1 MKYFCARLKFCGVF
15 GTESRKGNV
24 WEQSIK
30 RSWQPFHKV
39 WPLYVGS
46 AGSSGVQ
53 HYQSCYIFF
62 CKTKAKWSIRWLMK
76 FTAKSSLSPGNSQL
90 QQGASSIA
98 PLQGWCKKLCRWHHS
113 KLKLP
118 QCLKRNY
125 SSETN
130 ILSFVCIAFAMLSLS
145 YSVSEVVSVII
156 TGLVKFRPLL
166 IWVEYCL
173 FLAVALLKICTFWF
187 SRAINYLLV
196 KRKGKWVN
204 AYQFACHFFPI
215 LSQICG

>member
-62 CKTKAKWSIRWLMK
+62 CKTTAKWSIRWLMK
-76 FTAKSSLSPGNSQL
+76 FTAKPSLSPGNSQS
-90 QQGASSIA
+90 QQGTSSIA
-98 PLQGWCKKLCRWHHS
+98 PLQGWCKKLCGWHHS

-130 ILSFVCIAFAMLSLS
+130 TLSFVCIAFTMLSLLLCFWG
-145 YSVSEVVSVII
+145 SECNNNWASKVQATVNLSRILPFSSCSSSEDMHI
-156 TGLVKFRPLL
+156 L
-166 IWVEYCL
+166 I
-173 FLAVALLKICTFWF
+173 FKT
-187 SRAINYLLV
+187 
-196 KRKGKWVN
+196 
-204 AYQFACHFFPI
+204 H
-215 LSQICG
+215 